1 MNTLAIT
8 FPPKPFVILII
19 TMGVIMG
26 WTGYSLERQEQR
38 KAVECQ
44 EACVKW

>member
-1 MNTLAIT
+1 MTH
-8 FPPKPFVILII
+8 PFSPLSFISLII
-19 TMGVIMG
+19 TMGIIMG